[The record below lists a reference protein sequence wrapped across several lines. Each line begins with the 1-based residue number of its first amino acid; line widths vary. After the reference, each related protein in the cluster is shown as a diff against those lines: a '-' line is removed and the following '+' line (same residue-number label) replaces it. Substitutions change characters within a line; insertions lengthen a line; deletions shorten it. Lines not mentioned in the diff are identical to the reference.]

1 MRFTVLFSLSGAA
14 LAGAL
19 QGAQTAQAFPQQL
32 TANFVKDV
40 KALQELTKHLQSQ
53 KIQDEMKSVNQEQL
67 MESMQNLI
75 PNMETLAQDAQD
87 PEKLQE
93 KLKKVGNAL
102 MDKLHEQAPGVA
114 DELQGMS
121 KVMTKTMTD
130 MTAMVDHLK
139 KDPKMQEQ
147 LQEAVKKGEFDKIF
161 DIMFKTDS
169 AEENSDLTE
178 TINQMRD
185 SMKQTAGNSLQI
197 VEFLQNMQKEGDVF
211 EKCEKGQDQ
220 ESCMKKQM
228 NKFVNKI
235 TEWAMT
241 KGEEFGVKPED
252 IEKLK
257 AAMFNMANDVK
268 EEQQEKQRM
277 DVDEDR
283 DVEDEVEKGI
293 RAGTTMKTGLTQK
306 ELEELQ
312 ASNAEM
318 LESSTVI

>member
-268 EEQQEKQRM
+268 EE
-277 DVDEDR
+277 
-283 DVEDEVEKGI
+283 
-293 RAGTTMKTGLTQK
+293 
-306 ELEELQ
+306 
-312 ASNAEM
+312 
-318 LESSTVI
+318 